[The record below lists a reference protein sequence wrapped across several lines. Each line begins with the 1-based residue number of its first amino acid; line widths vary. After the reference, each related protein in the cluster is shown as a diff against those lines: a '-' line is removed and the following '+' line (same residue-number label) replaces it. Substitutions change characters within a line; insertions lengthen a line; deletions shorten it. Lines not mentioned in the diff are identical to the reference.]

1 VDASCLGP
9 ETIIMHP
16 FPRNDEL
23 DPSVDA
29 FSQAYYFQQMQYG
42 VELRMGLLEQL
53 FHNQDQYQDQ
63 NQNQNQNH
71 TNYASELTKR
81 DTIKN
86 ESIKFYKL
94 LLGYTLFYYVMYV
107 CIKYHQMNH

>member
-1 VDASCLGP
+1 
-9 ETIIMHP
+9 MHP

-53 FHNQDQYQDQ
+53 FHYQDQ
-63 NQNQNQNH
+63 DQDH
-71 TNYASELTKR
+71 TNYASELTER
-81 DTIKN
+81 PTTKN

-94 LLGYTLFYYVMYV
+94 LLGCTLFYYVMYI
-107 CIKYHQMNH
+107 CITYQNKIKTT

>member
-1 VDASCLGP
+1 
-9 ETIIMHP
+9 MHP

-53 FHNQDQYQDQ
+53 FHNQDQ
-63 NQNQNQNH
+63 NQNQNH

-81 DTIKN
+81 PTIKN

-94 LLGYTLFYYVMYV
+94 LLGYTLFYWVMYV